1 MYKVAL
7 SVKVI
12 AFVNASRHKKIAG
25 TGNGTKNISEIKYLD
40 LPDEVKSSYDA
51 YSQHGWQGTVKGQS
65 SSAGGKWANK
75 QRQLPTNDKAGNLLT
90 YREFDVRMAKPRDG
104 QRFVVSN

>member
-1 MYKVAL
+1 MAL
-7 SVKVI
+7 SVKVV

-25 TGNGTKNISEIKYLD
+25 TGNGTKNISEI
-40 LPDEVKSSYDA
+40 
-51 YSQHGWQGTVKGQS
+51 KGQS